1 MGVGSD
7 VKSFVAIVFL
17 LLGALFGMMIMSFI
31 FGNLGP
37 TNAGLGVG
45 SVAFNISQAVQNNSL
60 GAIQT
65 YSEQADT
72 QFNTAGIAIVL
83 LILIALF
90 AIFWKFFIG
99 GKKKGGGG
107 GGMGGFS

>member
-1 MGVGSD
+1 MVITND
-7 VKSFVAIVFL
+7 VKAFIAIVFL
-17 LLGALFGMMIMSFI
+17 LLGALFGMQIMAFI

-37 TNAGLGVG
+37 ANAGLTTGTI
-45 SVAFNISQAVQNNSL
+45 AFNISQAVQNNSL
-60 GAIQT
+60 GAIET

-99 GKKKGGGG
+99 TGKGGKG
-107 GGMGGFS
+107 GGMGNFS

>member
-1 MGVGSD
+1 MGVGDD
-7 VKSFVAIVFL
+7 VKSFIAITFL

-37 TNAGLGVG
+37 GNSGLDVG
-45 SVAFNISQAVQNNSL
+45 TIAFNISQAVQNNSL
-60 GAIQT
+60 GAIET

-72 QFNTAGIAIVL
+72 QFNTAAIAIVL
-83 LILIALF
+83 LILISLF

-99 GKKKGGGG
+99 GGKKSGA
-107 GGMGGFS
+107 GGMGNFS